1 MPVWTI
7 HEILRP
13 DRLQLYS
20 LVTNGLGILDEL
32 DITFQKQS
40 TDEWLPLRLAYTVL
54 PMIWNRKK
62 IIDI

>member
-20 LVTNGLGILDEL
+20 LVANGLGILDEL
-32 DITFQKQS
+32 DITYQKQS
-40 TDEWLPLRLAYTVL
+40 TDELLPLRHAYTVL

-62 IIDI
+62 IRDI